1 MAVAAFAATFMTSV
15 LPATA
20 QAQLPLPPEVQ
31 GAIDNARTQVERT
44 VNDIQRQLA
53 QGSSSSAPLPLPPA
67 PAGWRPSQPQP
78 VANGGFGALWVNTPY
93 GNRRFLIDVPAGY
106 DAARPF
112 PVMVGIPAYQD
123 TSENFRN
130 YSRLKYSS
138 IGRDAI
144 IVYPD
149 SWNQSWEGN
158 PTATSAPGQDIDFI
172 RRVIDRV
179 QASYNIDRGR
189 IYATGMSTGSGMAA
203 VLGCHA
209 SDLFAGVAPVSGAY
223 FDAVDSNCKGNPI
236 AFINVHGM
244 SDQQHNYNG
253 GFRYGLHY
261 YGGREMM
268 ERYAQRNRCWAG
280 RTEHPLP
287 GGATKVVAQGCAAPT
302 EHIRVPGGH
311 LWWYTPSTADEIWS
325 FLSRQRR

>member
-1 MAVAAFAATFMTSV
+1 M
-15 LPATA
+15 
-20 QAQLPLPPEVQ
+20 
-31 GAIDNARTQVERT
+31 
-44 VNDIQRQLA
+44 
-53 QGSSSSAPLPLPPA
+53 
-67 PAGWRPSQPQP
+67 
-78 VANGGFGALWVNTPY
+78 
-93 GNRRFLIDVPAGY
+93 DVPAGY
-106 DAARPF
+106 DPARPF

-130 YSRLKYSS
+130 YSRLKWSS

-149 SWNQSWEGN
+149 SWHQSWEGN
-158 PTATSAPGQDIDFI
+158 PTGTSAPGQDIDFI

-223 FDAVDSNCKGNPI
+223 FDAVDAGCQNNSI

-244 SDQQHNYNG
+244 SDEQHAYNG

-268 ERYAQRNRCWAG
+268 ERYAHRNNCSAH

-287 GGATKVVAQGCAAPT
+287 GGATKVIAHGCSKPT

-311 LWWYTPSTADEIWS
+311 LWWYKPSTADEIWA
-325 FLSRQRR
+325 FLSQQRR